1 MFGVSL
7 EAAQDGLGS
16 RAPTGGFRDGSRRG
30 PSAAYVLDTTV
41 KPEAQYMRTMARVIV
56 VYTVLVGSG
65 LLVPPW
71 GAAVGD
77 TLVTQG
83 GRRWEGKVTE
93 VDVSVDS
100 VCH

>member
-1 MFGVSL
+1 
-7 EAAQDGLGS
+7 
-16 RAPTGGFRDGSRRG
+16 
-30 PSAAYVLDTTV
+30 
-41 KPEAQYMRTMARVIV
+41 MRTIARVTVAYTALV
-56 VYTVLVGSG
+56 VSG

-83 GRRWEGKVTE
+83 GRRWEWKVTE
-93 VDVSVDS
+93 ADVSVDS